1 MLAELR
7 KQSRS
12 VIIYVLFGII
22 IVVFVFTFNMS
33 SVDVGCGGGGSRVSQ
48 STLAQ
53 VGDQVVD
60 GSLMAMAL
68 ALSADPPPPA
78 MGFDPRTFQA
88 EMLYRTTRFFR
99 LRGDDRYRL
108 YQPDPRQVP
117 DLKSRKVADDLFE
130 TLLVSQE
137 AERLGLRATPEEIRT
152 RILAEFTDPSTGQF
166 RKKSYENYVR
176 YSLRT
181 SLGRFEEFVGREIL
195 REKMIDLVTAG
206 VAVSDREARYLA
218 ARRQESRSYEFLEVD
233 PQALAEALKP
243 SPQETAAWLAAHE
256 DRVKSYF
263 EEHRA
268 EFRQA
273 EAYDFHLIR
282 VSAPSRRVM
291 GMVEDPDQ
299 RGNLEKARSEAQARA
314 REIEKRIQGLSG
326 DALVQAFAD
335 QARQFSDDAMTRER
349 GGRVE
354 AALPAQSVAALT
366 DQSVAEALAR
376 LQPRTAS
383 GVLEGDNGFY
393 LVLLQGIQP
402 ARDRPYEEVR
412 EEIAA
417 RLAAEERAQA
427 RMEEIATRMLEAAKK
442 QPLAPLAEAATEVN
456 APFAPA
462 HPVQLGETGAVP
474 GLPTSL
480 QGLVSAN
487 PKAIPGLGES
497 EALVQAV
504 QALTP
509 EKPLADQVFT
519 LDGGRRVVVRLKEA
533 KAAGEPSAEE
543 IEKARQ
549 EWLPVKRQG
558 AWRAFVDG
566 LRAKAAASGR
576 LVEKDALQAMI
587 RDEARAREEALMQ
600 RLRPSK
606 KETPA
611 AD

>member
-33 SVDVGCGGGGSRVSQ
+33 SADVGCGGTGSRVSQ
-48 STLAQ
+48 STLAR
-53 VGDQVVD
+53 VGDQEVD

-78 MGFDPRTFQA
+78 MGFDPKTFQA

-137 AERLGLRATPEEIRT
+137 AEQMGLRASPEEIRS
-152 RILAEFTDPSTGQF
+152 RIVAEFTDPSTGQF

-218 ARRQESRSYEFLEVD
+218 SRRQESRSYEFLEVD

-243 SPQETAAWLAAHE
+243 SAEETAAWLASHE
-256 DRVKSYF
+256 DRVKSHF
-263 EEHRA
+263 EEH
-268 EFRQA
+268 QA
-273 EAYDFHLIR
+273 EYRQPEAFDFHLIR

-291 GMVEDPDQ
+291 GAVEDPEQ
-299 RGNLEKARSEAQARA
+299 RGNLEKARTEAQGRA
-314 REIEKRIQGLSG
+314 REIEKRLQGLTG
-326 DALVQAFAD
+326 EALVEAFAA
-335 QARQFSDDAMTRER
+335 QARQFSDDSLTRER

-366 DQSVAEALAR
+366 DVAVASALAR
-376 LQPRTAS
+376 MQPRTAS
-383 GVLEGDNGFY
+383 GVIEGDNGFY

-402 ARDRPYEEVR
+402 ARERPYEEVR
-412 EEIAA
+412 GEIAA
-417 RLAAEERAQA
+417 RMAAEEKAQA
-427 RMEEIATRMLEAAKK
+427 RIEETANRMLQLAARDP
-442 QPLAPLAEAATEVN
+442 QAPLARAAEELN
-456 APFAPA
+456 APFSPA
-462 HPVQLGETGAVP
+462 NPVQLGETGPVP

-497 EALVQAV
+497 EALVQAL

-509 EKPLADQVFT
+509 ERPLAGQVFA

-533 KAAGEPSAEE
+533 KAAGEPTAEE
-543 IEKARQ
+543 IEAARQ

-558 AWRAFVDG
+558 TWRAFVDG
-566 LRAKAAASGR
+566 LRAKAAAAGR

-606 KETPA
+606 KDSPA